1 MDSRDDASTVFEF
14 ERDFA
19 QSLRCVPMS
28 VRLKLDVSGVK
39 LSLKQWNRLTSE
51 DRQQLLEL
59 PCAAGPERESFRER
73 VMQMVAARSGEPAGS
88 LSIDPRPPWS
98 LADRVP
104 EQIVRH
110 LQGMGLPPLSLAQWQ
125 RLSPVR
131 RFALLKL
138 SRPGHDNDNFVP
150 ALREFGLLSP

>member
-1 MDSRDDASTVFEF
+1 MDSRDDASSVFEF

-39 LSLKQWNRLTSE
+39 ISLKQWNRLTNE

-59 PCAAGPERESFRER
+59 PCADAREREDFRTR
-73 VMQMVAARSGEPAGS
+73 VIGMVAARSSEPAGP
-88 LSIDPRPPWS
+88 LPVDPHPDWTVQ
-98 LADRVP
+98 DRVP
-104 EQIVRH
+104 DQIIQH
-110 LQGMGLPPLSLAQWQ
+110 MQGLTLPPLSLAQWQ
-125 RLSPVR
+125 GLSSVR

-150 ALREFGLLSP
+150 ALREFGLLKA

>member
-1 MDSRDDASTVFEF
+1 MDNQADAAAIFEF

-28 VRLKLDVSGVK
+28 VRLKLDVAGVK
-39 LSLKQWNRLTSE
+39 ISLKQWNRLTTE

-59 PCAAGPERESFRER
+59 PFEGPAERARFGAR
-73 VMQMVAARSGEPAGS
+73 VQEMVAARSGEPAGA
-88 LSIDPRPPWS
+88 LPVDPQPTW
-98 LADRVP
+98 AQERVP
-104 EQIVRH
+104 AQILTHMQTLR
-110 LQGMGLPPLSLAQWQ
+110 LAPLSQAQWQ
-125 RLSPVR
+125 ALSHVR

-150 ALREFGLLSP
+150 ALREFGLLDA